1 VVAVGVEV
9 VVGAVVTVPG
19 VVVDVV
25 RVGATVCSNVI
36 FLQYIN
42 VIEKLKLYINHK
54 MLYKNLCSCYV
65 YVK

>member
-1 VVAVGVEV
+1 MKYTGVEVWAVWTVVAVGVEV

-25 RVGATVCSNVI
+25 IVGATVCSNVI

-42 VIEKLKLYINHK
+42 VVE
-54 MLYKNLCSCYV
+54 C
-65 YVK
+65 

>member
-42 VIEKLKLYINHK
+42 VKLK
-54 MLYKNLCSCYV
+54 S
-65 YVK
+65 